1 MPVLRIFLLG
11 LLLVWQC
18 VALGQGVQAVPQL
31 TGRVID
37 QTGTLDASTLRNLA
51 DKLIALET
59 EKGSQVVLL
68 MVASTQPEDIATYA
82 NRVANEWKIG
92 RKNIGDGV
100 LIVVAKND
108 RKLRIEVAKTLE
120 GAIPDLA
127 AKQIIDEAITP
138 KFKQGDY
145 GAGLSAAVDQIAAR
159 IRGEALPAPRSGSSL
174 DGFQWFDLLAFLLVG
189 APMLAAVMHA
199 VFGRKHGSL
208 LTGLASGAGAYW
220 FTRSWLL
227 LGLVGF
233 AVALVSFLS
242 NGRSGRRSSSSSAG
256 GSLGGWSFGGSD
268 SGSSWGGSSRS
279 GSGGFSSGGGG
290 DFGGGGA
297 SGDW

>member
-1 MPVLRIFLLG
+1 MPVLRIFLFG
-11 LLLVWQC
+11 LLLAWQC
-18 VALGQGVQAVPQL
+18 AALGQGVQAVPQL
-31 TGRVID
+31 SDRVID
-37 QTGTLDASTLRNLA
+37 QTGTLDAATQRKLA
-51 DKLIALET
+51 DKLAALET

-68 MVASTQPEDIATYA
+68 MVASTAPEDIASYA

-92 RKNIGDGV
+92 RAHVGDGV
-100 LIVVAKND
+100 LVVVAKND

-138 KFKQGDY
+138 RFKQGDY

-159 IRGEALPAPRSGSSL
+159 IRGEALPAPRSDSSPQ
-174 DGFQWFDLLAFLLVG
+174 GFQWFDLLAFLLVG
-189 APMLAAVMHA
+189 APLIAAVMHGM
-199 VFGRKHGSL
+199 FGRKHGSL

-242 NGRSGRRSSSSSAG
+242 NGRSVRHSGRNSAG
-256 GSLGGWSFGGSD
+256 GGLGGWSFGNSD
-268 SGSSWGGSSRS
+268 SGGDWGGS
-279 GSGGFSSGGGG
+279 SGGFSSGGGG

>member
-37 QTGTLDASTLRNLA
+37 QTGTLDASTQRKLA

-68 MVASTQPEDIATYA
+68 MVASTAPEDIASYA

-159 IRGEALPAPRSGSSL
+159 IRGEALPVPRSGSSL
-174 DGFQWFDLLAFLLVG
+174 EGFQWFDLLAFLLVG

-268 SGSSWGGSSRS
+268 SGSSWGGSSS
-279 GSGGFSSGGGG
+279 SDSGGFSSGGGG

>member
-11 LLLVWQC
+11 LLLAWQC
-18 VALGQGVQAVPQL
+18 AALGQGVQAVPQL

-37 QTGTLDASTLRNLA
+37 QTGTLDAETQRKLA

-68 MVASTQPEDIATYA
+68 MVPSTQPEDIASYA

-92 RKNIGDGV
+92 RSKVGDGV

-138 KFKQGDY
+138 RFKQGDY

-159 IRGEALPAPRSGSSL
+159 IRGEALPAPRSNSSL
-174 DGFQWFDLLAFLLVG
+174 EGFQWFDLLAFLLVG
-189 APMLAAVMHA
+189 APMLAAVLHGI
-199 VFGRKHGSL
+199 FGRKHGSL

-227 LGLVGF
+227 LGLVAF
-233 AVALVSFLS
+233 AVALFSFLS
-242 NGRSGRRSSSSSAG
+242 NGRSGRRSNSSSAG

-268 SGSSWGGSSRS
+268 SGSSWGGSSS
-279 GSGGFSSGGGG
+279 SDSGGFSSGGGG